1 MSLALDNE
9 ALIYCVEARPA
20 LWHALHKDH
29 KNRTKTRLLW
39 AEVAARLL
47 PGVPGADT
55 VVQKRW
61 KSLRDKFRRLL
72 TAQVLAQKNDIKTE
86 EGTDV
91 TAADDVSWK
100 YFEQLA
106 FLKDSLT
113 RLPNSH
119 KLNHS
124 GVTAEEAVSAVAP
137 YVDVDSVSLLSVES
151 NQDAAPAASLSTE
164 SPEGASDV
172 SDQELAAT
180 DELPA
185 RMPTPQPRQRKRR
198 KVDDGLQQQL
208 EEVSRLLSDYKPPD
222 ADEYFALSLVGHMR
236 KVKPSKKLDMQLEIL
251 NLMQKYKEH

>member
-1 MSLALDNE
+1 MLRTEVHPCRFVVCSVVMCLSSSDHEFSAGQRSSDLLRRSSTGAVARAAQRPQKPHQDAIVVGRGRGSLA
-9 ALIYCVEARPA
+9 ARCA
-20 LWHALHKDH
+20 
-29 KNRTKTRLLW
+29 
-39 AEVAARLL
+39 
-47 PGVPGADT
+47 G
-55 VVQKRW
+55 
-61 KSLRDKFRRLL
+61 RR
-72 TAQVLAQKNDIKTE
+72 
-86 EGTDV
+86 
-91 TAADDVSWK
+91 
-100 YFEQLA
+100 
-106 FLKDSLT
+106 
-113 RLPNSH
+113 NSH